1 MNEQQIIRTSKFLS
15 RVLRHDPSAI
25 GITLDSQ
32 GWVEIDQLLTQLA
45 RKRRPLDR
53 EHLNQL
59 VETNNKK
66 RFIFSEDGKRI
77 RANQGHSIK
86 IDLGLAPTPPPET
99 LYHGTAT
106 RFLDSI
112 RDKGLIPGSRQHVHL
127 SDNLQTAIQVGSR
140 HGKPIILAVSSALM
154 HQNKHH
160 FYLSEN
166 DVWLT
171 DSVPVEFIQF
181 PSSSLNEAT

>member
-1 MNEQQIIRTSKFLS
+1 MNEQQTIRTSKLLS

-32 GWVEIDQLLTQLA
+32 GWADVNDLLDKLARNRRKISRDQL
-45 RKRRPLDR
+45 
-53 EHLNQL
+53 EHV
-59 VETNNKK
+59 VETNNKR
-66 RFIFSEDGKRI
+66 RFIISEDGTRI

-86 IDLGLAPTPPPET
+86 IDLGLTPTPPPES

-112 RDKGLIPGSRQHVHL
+112 REKGLIPGSRQYVHL
-127 SDNLQTAIQVGSR
+127 SDNLQTAHQVGSR
-140 HGKPIILAVSSALM
+140 HGKPVILFVESGKM
-154 HQNKHH
+154 HQEGNR

-166 DVWLT
+166 GVWLT
-171 DSVPVEFIQF
+171 DSVPIDFITI
-181 PSSSLNEAT
+181 PEPK